1 MTLMMNHSGTFQWH
15 IDDPTLINKILSAK
29 CGDIFESDE
38 VFQVG
43 KLNWKIQLCPNGAS
57 ERGKGYC
64 GVGARLLEMPSS
76 WKSIFCQLH
85 IECPQIQR
93 KIVMTAPYC
102 TPRGWRSFISSFE
115 GFQAACGAQ
124 ITFVV
129 TIRIAR
135 ITLKE
140 DNKIWFQMP
149 TNRYKTKT
157 QIQWKI
163 DEQMMK

>member
-76 WKSIFCQLH
+76 WKSIFCQFH
-85 IECPQIQR
+85 IECRQMQS
-93 KIVMTAPYC
+93 KIKFAASYC
-102 TPRGWRSFISSFE
+102 RPRGWRSITSSFE
-115 GFQAACGAQ
+115 GLQASCGTQ
-124 ITFVV
+124 LTFVV

-140 DNKIWFQMP
+140 DNKILFQMA
-149 TNRYKTKT
+149 TNEYQTKT
-157 QIQWKI
+157 QL
-163 DEQMMK
+163 